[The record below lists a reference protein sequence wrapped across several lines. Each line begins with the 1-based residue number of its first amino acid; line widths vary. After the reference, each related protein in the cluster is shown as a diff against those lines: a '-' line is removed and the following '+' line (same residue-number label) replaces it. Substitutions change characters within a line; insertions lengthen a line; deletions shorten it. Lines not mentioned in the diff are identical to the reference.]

1 MVVSSPKK
9 SGKGALQQEE
19 ILQAVVTADNFN
31 DKFAP
36 ITKDHPWVLLPLLN
50 RPLIDYTLEYLSTNG
65 IQETFLFCCS
75 HAEKIRDH
83 IRNSKWALPNSR
95 MSVNVISSETY
106 LSVGDMIRDL
116 DSKALIRSDFVLLD
130 GGVVSNLPLRPILE
144 EHRQDFS
151 LFELPGHGIEHSDKG
166 ALMTLVYR
174 KALPRHRSR
183 CVDDECAV
191 AINPD
196 TNKLLHHHK
205 MTFAKKCDFPLAIF
219 QEHPRIS
226 LRHDLLDSHIAIC
239 SPHVPPIF
247 SDNFDYQTRHDFV
260 KGILEHEEI
269 MGNSIYMHIS
279 STCYAA
285 SASNLVMY
293 DSVSKD
299 VIQRWAYPLVP
310 DHTIGKS
317 TSYAYQRH
325 CIYKPCDGLQLS
337 RSCMLKQN
345 TLVGAGTKIG
355 NGTTITN
362 SVIGKN
368 CTIGPNVTLDSVY
381 VWDNVVIEE
390 GCKLTTCLLA
400 TGVVV
405 KRNVTVSPGCILSYG
420 VTVGPDVMLKE
431 NTLLQAEP
439 VVDDFGD
446 TPEEPEECDKS
457 LVGQEGH
464 GFLCR
469 LDEDLDEDE
478 LGPQD
483 IWGRQVVSSEDE
495 DSQQED
501 SDDDVLSEGASPPP
515 DDTRLF
521 YNEVVESLQRGVEE
535 NIKCDNLILEI
546 NSSRYAYNIAMKGV
560 IAIVSRVV
568 LETPVLCYHGESGGI
583 LSAPEYNARVKKC
596 LVQFRPLLKNYVKD
610 TESMLDCLTGLE
622 EFVSAYEQYLPS
634 LAGILNWFY
643 DEEVLSEDAI
653 IHWFEKKDPSGAESH
668 HAVRKAVAK
677 FVKWLQEAEEE
688 SD

>member
-1 MVVSSPKK
+1 MVSSSPKK
-9 SGKGALQQEE
+9 SNKGALLQEE

-95 MSVNVISSETY
+95 MSVSVISSETY

-116 DSKALIRSDFVLLD
+116 DSKGLIRSDFVLLD
-130 GGVVSNLPLRPILE
+130 GGVVSNTPLRPILE
-144 EHRQDFS
+144 EHRNTVAK
-151 LFELPGHGIEHSDKG
+151 DKG

-174 KALPRHRSR
+174 KAFPRHRSR
-183 CVDDECAV
+183 CLEDECAV

-205 MTFAKKCDFPLAIF
+205 VTSAKKCDFPLTIF
-219 QEHPRIS
+219 QEHPRVS

-269 MGNSIYMHIS
+269 MGNSIYMHVS
-279 STCYAA
+279 GTCYAA
-285 SASNLVMY
+285 SASNVVMY

-299 VIQRWAYPLVP
+299 VIQRWSYPLVP

-355 NGTTITN
+355 DGTTITN

-368 CTIGPNVTLDSVY
+368 CVIGPNVSLDGVY
-381 VWDNVVIEE
+381 AWDNVVIED
-390 GCKLTTCLLA
+390 GCRLTTCLLA

-420 VTVGPDVMLKE
+420 VTVGPDITLKE

-446 TPEEPEECDKS
+446 PVEKPEECNRD
-457 LVGQEGH
+457 LVGREGH
-464 GFLCR
+464 GFLCQP
-469 LDEDLDEDE
+469 DEDADEEE

-483 IWGRQVVSSEDE
+483 VWGQEVVSSEDE

-501 SDDDVLSEGASPPP
+501 SDEDLLSEGASPPP

-521 YNEVVESLQRGVEE
+521 YNEVVESLQRGFEE

-560 IAIVSRVV
+560 ISIVSRVV
-568 LETPVLCYHGESGGI
+568 LETPVLCHQGGSGGA

-596 LVQFRPLLKNYVKD
+596 LVQFRPLLRNYVKD
-610 TESMLDCLTGLE
+610 TESMLDCLAGLE
-622 EFVSAYEQYLPS
+622 ASAEFVSAYDRYLPS

-643 DEEVLSEDAI
+643 DEELLSEDAI
-653 IHWFEKKDPSGAESH
+653 IHWFEKEDPSGAEEH
-668 HAVRKAVAK
+668 TMVRKAVAK